1 MNKTTKIA
9 LVAVPL
15 ALAAAYPASAW
26 VIGKQVEAAIGANYQ
41 LLAENPSAKI
51 VQRDYQRGLFGAT
64 ETVTIEL
71 FGEVAQLMASQQQA
85 MAKENPEAK
94 LPEPFKPI
102 RITVRSDIRHG
113 PLPGFSTLAAAVVD
127 SELVLDGD
135 VQKQVSAVIG
145 DQKPLQV
152 HTEYRFD
159 GGGLSAMKSPAFS
172 THWAADKGEGRN
184 SLAWDGISMSVNF
197 EKGMKRYSLQAEA
210 PKLQLRDSQGGSVL
224 MSGLRLEGTQQ
235 RVFDDEPLL
244 YAGAQKFTLA
254 EVNVSTGKEGASPVV
269 LKQVAYAVDIPV
281 NGDFIDI
288 MVKLGAESLQVE
300 KQNYGPAHYD
310 VSVRHLHARTTLS
323 FYRTLLKL
331 YSDPALQVAAQ
342 SDPKLMLAPLAKPA
356 LELLKFSPEISID
369 RVSFRSPEGDATLA
383 ARVKLKDFKDEDLGN
398 PLMLLAKLDASAEIS
413 LPEAMV
419 STLAGNAPAVQEKM
433 QQKADEEVSVEEAV
447 AARNEKLRQQLA
459 VFIEQGLVLREG
471 SLIKSKLAFSNGQMS
486 INGKPFNPM
495 AMGAPGKP
503 M

>member
-1 MNKTTKIA
+1 MNKTAKIA

-15 ALAAAYPASAW
+15 ALAVAYPASAW
-26 VIGKQVEAAIGANYQ
+26 VIGKQVESAIGEQYQ

-51 VQRDYQRGLFGAT
+51 VERDYQRGLFGAT

-71 FGEVAQLMASQQQA
+71 FGEMLRTMAGQQQA
-85 MAKENPEAK
+85 AAGGNPEAK
-94 LPEPFKPI
+94 ALELVKPI
-102 RITVRSDIRHG
+102 RITIRSDIRHG

-127 SELVLDGD
+127 SELVLDGEL
-135 VQKQVSAVIG
+135 QKQVSAVIG
-145 DQKPLQV
+145 NQKPLQV

-159 GGGLSAMKSPAFS
+159 GGGVATMKSPAFS
-172 THWAADKGEGRN
+172 TNWAADKGLGRN
-184 SLAWDGISMSVNF
+184 LLSWDGISMSVDF

-210 PKLQLRDSQGGSVL
+210 PKLELKDSQGGAVL
-224 MSGLRLEGTQQ
+224 ISGLRLEGTQQ
-235 RVFDDEPLL
+235 RVFEDDPLL
-244 YAGAQKFTLA
+244 YAGSQKFTLA
-254 EVNVSTGKEGASPVV
+254 EVNVTTAKEGSGPVV

-288 MVKLGAESLQVE
+288 AVKLGAESLQVE

-310 VSVRHLHARTTLS
+310 VSVRHLHARTALS

-331 YSDPALQVAAQ
+331 YSDPALQLAAQ
-342 SDPKLMLAPLAKPA
+342 SDPTLLLGPLSKPA
-356 LELLKFSPEISID
+356 LELLKFNPEISID
-369 RVSFRSPEGDATLA
+369 RLSFRSPEGDATLA

-398 PLMLLAKLDASAEIS
+398 PMMLVAKLDASAEVS
-413 LPEAMV
+413 LPETLV
-419 STLAGNAPAVQEKM
+419 GTLAGSAAASSEKVE
-433 QQKADEEVSVEEAV
+433 EEVSAEEAA

-459 VFIEQGLVLREG
+459 VFIEQGLVQREG
-471 SLIKSKLAFSNGQMS
+471 SLIKSKLAFSNGQMT